1 MPYQYY
7 KKLHGF
13 LNKKNVDDKVKAI
26 FDTIEH
32 LSKAE
37 KWMASPYDFKSIP
50 TSFHIDL
57 AQKEIEKRLDPASYY
72 IKHKDNFLML
82 RNYDIIDEN
91 EEYSQ

>member
-13 LNKKNVDDKVKAI
+13 LNKEHVDDKVKAI

-37 KWMASPYDFKSIP
+37 KWMASPYDFKNIP

-57 AQKEIEKRLDPASYY
+57 AQKEIEKRLDPRSYY
-72 IKHKDNFLML
+72 IKHENNFLML
-82 RNYDIIDEN
+82 RNYDVIDD
-91 EEYSQ
+91 